1 MTVKEELHHAVD
13 QLDEATATI
22 VLGYVRSSVST
33 LHQDLEAI
41 ARRLLG
47 QLAAEDP
54 TRVRVLLDALA
65 TDAPEGVSLA
75 LAPRA
80 EEPEMGEDSPAEA
93 NGSAQLPAWPV
104 VRRGRVLTADDLLP
118 AEPIMPDDETPD
130 MLNEA
135 VRQWRHEGGY
145 A

>member
-1 MTVKEELHHAVD
+1 MTVKEDLRRAVE
-13 QLDEATATI
+13 QLDDETAAI
-22 VLGYVRSSVST
+22 ALGYVRWAVSKDI
-33 LHQDLEAI
+33 QMLETI

-54 TRVRVLLDALA
+54 ARVRALLDALA
-65 TDAPEGVSLA
+65 ADDPEGVALA
-75 LAPRA
+75 LVPRT
-80 EEPEMGEDSPAEA
+80 EEPETGEDGPAA
-93 NGSAQLPAWPV
+93 AKGSARPPGWPV

-135 VRQWRHEGGY
+135 VRQWRREGGY